1 MASKALLD
9 HHQSSL
15 LVVVQDKQVRSEGD
29 IYCAKNCGRGC
40 TAAEYQKTV
49 QAAKSLQERLGADW
63 KVTVW
68 DNLGWTYGAT
78 NGAASI
84 SPPSKHPKSQW
95 RCIINVPNLS
105 GICASGETPEEAAQ
119 NAARRVT
126 ESIHEMLGSFGK
138 SLSPLIG
145 HQNEPKD

>member
-1 MASKALLD
+1 MLVD
-9 HHQSSL
+9 QHQSPI
-15 LVVVQDKQVRSEGD
+15 LVAVQNKQVRSEGD

-40 TAAEYQKTV
+40 TVAEYQMAV
-49 QAAKSLQERLGADW
+49 QAAKNLQERLGADW